1 MKQKRGV
8 TRKKEEKGK
17 IKGKTETNRERKEK
31 RKGKNKELV
40 RQASPIGYFPLS
52 LSKSFPLPKAK
63 KGVPLGT
70 NHSGSLPSK

>member
-8 TRKKEEKGK
+8 TRNKEEKGK

-40 RQASPIGYFPLS
+40 RQAC
-52 LSKSFPLPKAK
+52 
-63 KGVPLGT
+63 T
-70 NHSGSLPSK
+70 NRLFSSLPFKILPSAKSKERGSSRH